1 MKRIYQIVISALV
14 FLTVALSGCTSQALS
29 DLAGIANMAGNKD
42 VENAFSSMSKAAEEF
57 TPENEYYI
65 GRSVAANLL
74 TNYKVY
80 ENKGLESYLNK
91 ICQAL
96 VVNSEDP
103 YLFNGYHVKVL
114 DTTEVNAFSTS
125 GGHIFVTRGLLSCAE
140 SEDALAA
147 VIAHEIGHI
156 QLKHSI
162 KSIKKSRNTEAIKAT
177 LNATM
182 SSIGLSD
189 LANDLDDMVG
199 DAISDM
205 VNNGYSKSQE
215 YDADKLAVELMA
227 LAGYNPDAMV
237 DMLNKMAELQK
248 GKKGG
253 FYKTHPSP
261 KDRISH
267 LSSAL
272 KKNQVEDTTEYRE
285 DRYKKNVK

>member
-1 MKRIYQIVISALV
+1 MKRIYQIVISALI

-42 VENAFSSMSKAAEEF
+42 VENAFSSMSKATEEF

-205 VNNGYSKSQE
+205 VNKGYSKSQE

-267 LSSAL
+267 LSSTL

-285 DRYKKNVK
+285 DRYKTNVK